1 MKIYFI
7 GQKGLP
13 AKSGGVEKHVEA
25 LAVNLAEKGHEVY
38 VYTRPNYTDRR
49 LTNYRGVNLISRISI
64 PTKHLDAFSHTLF
77 CSLDVLFRPA
87 DVIHFQAIGPAS
99 LLWLVKFFKPRT
111 KVVFTFHCQDYYH
124 QKWGGLAQKFLR
136 FGEMIGCKLADEVI
150 AVSRGLA
157 DYVARKYNREAKY
170 IPNGVQVATEV
181 KTTKILD
188 ELNLKSGQYIL
199 AVSRLVRHKGL
210 HYLIEAY
217 NKLELDQKLVIVGS
231 GAHTDDYVEQVQQLA
246 TKNGRIVLAGER
258 TGDDLVTLFK
268 NAKLFVQPSES
279 EGLSIALLEAM
290 AYGIPVLVS
299 DIPENLEAIGGFGQT
314 FQSRSIDDLASKLKE
329 SLNLENSQLVA
340 AQARERV
347 KQEYDWQ
354 TITDNTIA
362 VYKPSQA

>member
-7 GQKGLP
+7 GQKGIP

-25 LAVNLAEKGHEVY
+25 LAVNLVEKGHEVF
-38 VYTRPNYTDRR
+38 VYTRPNYTDCK
-49 LTNYRGVNLISRISI
+49 LTNYRGVKLISRISF
-64 PTKHLDAFSHTLF
+64 PTKHLDAFSHTLI
-77 CSLDVLFRPA
+77 CSLDVLFRQA

-99 LLWLVKFFKPRT
+99 LLWLVKLFKPRT

-124 QKWGGLAQKFLR
+124 QKWGGFAQKFLR
-136 FGEMIGCKLADEVI
+136 FGETVGCKLADEVI
-150 AVSRGLA
+150 AVSRSLA

-170 IPNGVQVATEV
+170 IPNGVQIIDEV
-181 KTTKILD
+181 KDNKVLE

-217 NKLELDQKLVIVGS
+217 NNLEIDQKLVIVGS

-246 TKNGRIVLAGER
+246 TKNGKIVLAGER

-299 DIPENLEAIGGFGQT
+299 DIPENLEAIGGYGRT
-314 FQSRSIDDLASKLKE
+314 FQSRNIDDLACKLKE
-329 SLNLENSQLVA
+329 ALSAEDSQEIA
-340 AQARERV
+340 AQALVRV

-354 TITDNTIA
+354 NITESTIA